1 MTIPDA
7 AGAPAARRG
16 PGSVGWALAWVLA
29 TLVPVGFLAVFFAWP
44 AAALIARGFVEDGRP
59 TLDGFT
65 AVFAEPRTWRILRQT
80 LSQAAWGTA
89 LSVLLGLPG
98 AYVLYKT
105 RFRGRGLLR
114 AIATIPFVLPTVV
127 VGVAFKTLFNATGPL
142 GFLGLDETLAVI
154 VAALVFFNYSVIVRT
169 VGGLWARLD
178 PRLGEAARVL
188 GASPLRVL
196 LTVTLPALAPAI
208 ASGAAIVFLFC
219 AGAYGTV
226 MILGGVR
233 FGTIETEIWYQTTQL
248 LDLRAAAALAI
259 VQLAFVSLAL
269 WVANRLQRRQDVVQR
284 LRSDASSE
292 QPFRLR
298 RDWLPALVTGVVL
311 GGLLLLPMANLV
323 VRSLW
328 TPDGPGLRNYALLF
342 TVEGTD
348 LHAPVWQ
355 AVVTSLTLAAQAAA
369 LAVTL
374 GVLVSLVLSRRPR
387 SRPLQGAL
395 GLLDSVFMLPLGVS
409 AVTVG
414 FGFLITLNRPPLDLR
429 SSPVLIPIAQA
440 MVALPLVVRSL
451 LPVLRAIDPR
461 QREAAATL
469 GAGPGRVLATVDLPY
484 ALRGLGLAIGFALAT
499 SLGEFGATSFLARP
513 DAPTLPV
520 VIYRLIGR
528 PGGDNYGMAMAA
540 AVILAVV
547 TGAVMALAE
556 RLRPKEATGW

>member
-1 MTIPDA
+1 MA
-7 AGAPAARRG
+7 ER
-16 PGSVGWALAWVLA
+16 PGTRSSAGWALFWVLA

-44 AAALIARGFVEDGRP
+44 AGALIARGFVEDGRP
-59 TLDGFT
+59 TLEGFT

-80 LSQAAWGTA
+80 LSQALWGTA
-89 LSVLLGLPG
+89 LSVLLGVPG

-105 RFRGRGLLR
+105 RFPGRGLVR
-114 AIATIPFVLPTVV
+114 AVATIPFVLPTVV
-127 VGVAFKTLFNATGPL
+127 VGVAFKTLFAATGPL
-142 GFLGLDETLAVI
+142 GFLGLDETFAVI
-154 VAALVFFNYSVIVRT
+154 VAALVFFNFSVIVRT

-196 LTVTLPALAPAI
+196 ATVTLPALAPAI

-233 FGTIETEIWYQTTQL
+233 FGTIETEIWYRTTQL
-248 LDLRAAAALAI
+248 LDLRSAAALAV
-259 VQLAFVSLAL
+259 VQLVFVSAAL
-269 WVANRLQRRQDVVQR
+269 WASSRLQARASVQR
-284 LRSDASSE
+284 LRSDESSE
-292 QPFRLR
+292 RAWVLR
-298 RDWLPALVTGVVL
+298 RDWAPTLVTAVVL
-311 GGLLLLPMANLV
+311 VGLIVAPMANLL

-328 TPDGPGLRNYALLF
+328 TPDGPGLRYYALLF
-342 TVEGTD
+342 TVEGTG
-348 LHAPVWQ
+348 LHAPVWE
-355 AVVTSLTLAAQAAA
+355 AVVTSLTLAAQASA

-387 SRPLQGAL
+387 RRPLPAL
-395 GLLDSVFMLPLGVS
+395 LRTLDSVFMLPLGVS

-429 SSPVLIPIAQA
+429 SSPILIPIAQA

-484 ALRGLGLAIGFALAT
+484 ALRGLGLAVGFALAT

-528 PGGDNYGMAMAA
+528 PGVDNYGMAMAA

-547 TGAVMALAE
+547 TGAVMAAAE

>member
-1 MTIPDA
+1 MPA
-7 AGAPAARRG
+7 CPAPGRA
-16 PGSVGWALAWVLA
+16 GWALAWVLA
-29 TLVPVGFLAVFFAWP
+29 TLIPVAFLAVFFAWP

-80 LSQAAWGTA
+80 LAQAAWGTA
-89 LSVLLGLPG
+89 LSVLLGVPG

-105 RFRGRGLLR
+105 RFPGRGVLR
-114 AIATIPFVLPTVV
+114 ALATIPFVLPTVV

-142 GFLGLDETLAVI
+142 GFLGLDETFAVI

-169 VGGLWARLD
+169 VGGLWAGLD

-196 LTVTLPALAPAI
+196 ATVTLPALAPAI

-269 WVANRLQRRQDVVQR
+269 WVSNRLQQRAAVQR

-292 QPFRLR
+292 QPFRWR
-298 RDWLPALVTGVVL
+298 RDWLPGLITGAVLV
-311 GGLLLLPMANLV
+311 GLLALPLANLV
-323 VRSLW
+323 VRSFW
-328 TPDGPGLRNYALLF
+328 TPDGLGTRNYALLF

-355 AVVTSLTLAAQAAA
+355 AVVTSLTLAAQASA

-387 SRPLQGAL
+387 HRVLQGLL

-440 MVALPLVVRSL
+440 LVALPLVVRSL

-484 ALRGLGLAIGFALAT
+484 AGRGLGLAVGFALAT

-547 TGAVMALAE
+547 TGTVMALAE